1 MEQRDLVF
9 RQKFLGVMTRLN
21 AGDRNSP
28 EVRRQVGAIANE
40 LTRQAGTRA
49 WNDLKR
55 RADGPTFNS
64 LLGLFQKQSESAAR
78 MKDDKA
84 VFCFEV
90 LAVSLI
96 ARTQRQEDLLEGVR
110 ILDQFI
116 ANCEKAARKAGIAVI
131 PSSRRGGK

>member
-49 WNDLKR
+49 C
-55 RADGPTFNS
+55 S
-64 LLGLFQKQSESAAR
+64 
-78 MKDDKA
+78 
-84 VFCFEV
+84 
-90 LAVSLI
+90 
-96 ARTQRQEDLLEGVR
+96 
-110 ILDQFI
+110 
-116 ANCEKAARKAGIAVI
+116 
-131 PSSRRGGK
+131 